1 MLVRPI
7 TREEQIASAQLFAI
21 AFESP
26 FDPKNLTPFAE
37 NPVIWAAFDEKS
49 GEMMSTVY
57 VTDYT
62 VQFDGSACKMGGVG
76 GVASLS
82 EYRRAGGIRA
92 CFQAALAAMYREGYV
107 FSYLYPFSTAY
118 YRKFGYESCVRR
130 YQAVVDLRQLYPE
143 PFSGSFRLARGGD
156 ALLHTVR
163 SIDAVWESQY
173 NMMVQ
178 HTEADYRWLLEAA
191 PAEKQEFIYTAFS
204 ETGEPV
210 GYTVFRKHDEPDGRN
225 LVCSRFRFL
234 GREGFAALLH
244 LFSRLASD
252 HRYVKFPLPVCTAM
266 QYLFPEWSLGAVR
279 WELQNAGMVRVV
291 NAAEAL
297 RRARCLGSGSV
308 TLRLHDAQLAE
319 NDGCFTVDFENG
331 RAVRVERTERRPDA
345 ALEIGAFSALLSGV
359 CRFGDA
365 ARYMP
370 GVEVFQGSA
379 PLGQIFFEKPLLIE
393 DYF

>member
-37 NPVIWAAFDEKS
+37 NPAIWAAFDEKS

-76 GVASLS
+76 GAASLP

-92 CFQAALAAMYREGYV
+92 CFQAALAAMY
-107 FSYLYPFSTAY
+107 
-118 YRKFGYESCVRR
+118 
-130 YQAVVDLRQLYPE
+130 
-143 PFSGSFRLARGGD
+143 
-156 ALLHTVR
+156 
-163 SIDAVWESQY
+163 
-173 NMMVQ
+173 
-178 HTEADYRWLLEAA
+178 
-191 PAEKQEFIYTAFS
+191 
-204 ETGEPV
+204 
-210 GYTVFRKHDEPDGRN
+210 
-225 LVCSRFRFL
+225 
-234 GREGFAALLH
+234 REGFAALLH

-393 DYF
+393 DSF